1 MWQNLC
7 PKAEFSFHCP
17 NLVYVSYSINSAQC
31 NDAEF
36 AFSVQIFQ
44 NPLSAF
50 NFCFFQF
57 LNIL

>member
-57 LNIL
+57 